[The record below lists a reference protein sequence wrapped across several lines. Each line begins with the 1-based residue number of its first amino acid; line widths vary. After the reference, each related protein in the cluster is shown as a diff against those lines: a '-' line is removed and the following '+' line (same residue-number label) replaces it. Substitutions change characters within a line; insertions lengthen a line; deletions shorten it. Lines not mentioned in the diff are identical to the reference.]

1 MVWNV
6 SPPKKITVIISII
19 IVFIGIIVSII
30 GYFSLFP
37 SEIIIFDI
45 EINEF
50 FVYAGLVIIGFGW
63 FLIFLG
69 TRLRGI

>member
-1 MVWNV
+1 MVWTV

-19 IVFIGIIVSII
+19 IVIIGIIVSII
-30 GYFSLFP
+30 GYFSLIP
-37 SEIIIFDI
+37 SEKIIFDF

-50 FVYAGLVIIGFGW
+50 LVYAGVFIIGFGW

>member
-1 MVWNV
+1 MVWTV

-19 IVFIGIIVSII
+19 IVLIGIIVSII
-30 GYFSLFP
+30 GYVSFFP
-37 SEIIIFDI
+37 SDIIIFNF

-50 FVYAGLVIIGFGW
+50 LVYAGLVIIGFGW
-63 FLIFLG
+63 FLIFIG

>member
-37 SEIIIFDI
+37 SEIIIFDF
-45 EINEF
+45 EIDEF
-50 FVYAGLVIIGFGW
+50 LVYAGLVIIGFGW